1 MNRATALAAIASALA
16 VTAAPAL
23 VLTLVALVGLGLLSQ
38 RGMIGAGWF
47 GEWSGRRVR
56 LVRRGWWGATALV
69 LLVLATAYAAIPHD
83 PRADRVAGSGAGPAF
98 NQEQLQ
104 AEYALRDDYA
114 GAIAPL
120 LWVAVLW
127 LWGSALLWFGW
138 RVELV

>member
-1 MNRATALAAIASALA
+1 MNRATVTAAIVSALA

-38 RGMIGAGWF
+38 RGMIAAGWF
-47 GEWSGRRVR
+47 GAWPGRRVR
-56 LVRRGWWGATALV
+56 LVRRGWWGVTALV
-69 LLVLATAYAAIPHD
+69 ALVLVTAYAAIPHD
-83 PRADRVAGSGAGPAF
+83 PRADRVAGSGAAPAF
-98 NQEQLQ
+98 NQEQLRL
-104 AEYALRDDYA
+104 EYDLGDDYA
-114 GAIAPL
+114 GALAPL